1 MAVVAVAV
9 VIAALLLLAQFWTEV
24 MWFNQIGFAR
34 VIWTEWGMRAA
45 LFVAGF
51 LVMGGAVFWSFTA
64 AYRSRP
70 IYAPSTPE
78 QATLDQY
85 REAVEPLRRVVMIAG
100 PVLVGFFAGVAASAQ
115 WRTVLLAF
123 NGEPF
128 GEGDPEF
135 GIDLG
140 FFVFTLPA
148 LRFGVGFLIS
158 VVVIAGI
165 AGVITHYLYGGLR
178 VGPAAAG
185 PRTTSAARVH
195 LAVLGAV
202 LLLLVGANYWLDR
215 Y

>member
-1 MAVVAVAV
+1 
-9 VIAALLLLAQFWTEV
+9 
-24 MWFNQIGFAR
+24 

-85 REAVEPLRRVVMIAG
+85 REAVEPLRRVVTIAA

-123 NGEPF
+123 NGSAF
-128 GEGDPEF
+128 GTEDPQF

-140 FFVFTLPA
+140 FYVFTLPA
-148 LRFGVGFLIS
+148 LRFVVSFIMV

-165 AGVITHYLYGGLR
+165 AALVTHYLYGGLR
-178 VGPAAAG
+178 LGPVADG
-185 PRTTSAARVH
+185 EPRTTPAARVH
-195 LAVLGAV
+195 LAVLAAV
-202 LLLLVGANYWLDR
+202 LMLLIAANYWLDR
-215 Y
+215 YSLLTSTNA